1 MNTPESPRKTATSRA
16 DIERVARSI
25 ARRFD
30 PEQVVLFG
38 SHATGTPTP
47 DSDVDLLV
55 VMSMDVPRH
64 ERAASIR
71 ALFRPS
77 PFPMD
82 TLVFTPEEVEYWR
95 GTVNHII
102 TEAFESGEVLYERQ
116 E

>member
-1 MNTPESPRKTATSRA
+1 MSASLGRLPDVLTQSKSFSSDR
-16 DIERVARSI
+16 
-25 ARRFD
+25 
-30 PEQVVLFG
+30 LFG